1 MNNLPPEPMVCKTVT
16 ELRRIIDNGP
26 VNWTPEHAEAIKE
39 LTRRADGYELAC
51 GDRDSA
57 RDELAEMKSL
67 RDAAKSDHKE
77 ACRVLRNYQSL
88 AEERGRE
95 IEALK
100 AVRDAVVSTERT
112 MSNRIAG
119 LEEHEAV
126 LIRERDEARAER
138 DTLDEEIKECRAIV
152 KATAE
157 DLHVDLTL
165 MMEEREEMADKLRR
179 TEEDGRSWCELSHKH
194 AAEIVA
200 LKADREAWYHRANVL
215 GGELNT
221 CRGYCSLHPNRQEA
235 DIETTPDAVRR
246 TMMED
251 RKRFEFI
258 SEQLRRRDAQYLE
271 LAEII
276 GRVHV
281 SEYETTAADHET
293 VCKALVDMKN
303 RDSEADAAHARV
315 MDIRLELGL
324 SPGES
329 LAQGIADLRKRAEA
343 ADRLR
348 DVLRCVGAWAEVQNP
363 EEAMQWGID
372 WGCEDTKAAD
382 KFIAKKCRE
391 ALAAAP
397 RSET

>member
-1 MNNLPPEPMVCKTVT
+1 MTTDLTTKTVA

-51 GDRDSA
+51 CDRDSA
-57 RDELAEMKSL
+57 RDELAEMKAL
-67 RDAAKSDHKE
+67 RDAAKIDHKE

-95 IEALK
+95 IESIK

-138 DTLDEEIKECRAIV
+138 DALDEEIKECRAIV

-165 MMEEREEMADKLRR
+165 MMEERDEMVDKLRR
-179 TEEDGRSWCELSHKH
+179 TEEDGRSWCELGRERARE
-194 AAEIVA
+194 AAS
-200 LKADREAWYHRANVL
+200 LKADRDAWKHRANVL

-221 CRGYCSLHPNRQEA
+221 CRGYCSLHPNPQEA

-271 LAEII
+271 LATIVD
-276 GRVHV
+276 RVHV
-281 SEYETTAADHET
+281 SDYATAAADPEKPASLVSAT
-293 VCKALVDMKN
+293 QNDKDREEWAAILPRLDAIGFIDTTDQDSASVKMQGENVKAL
-303 RDSEADAAHARV
+303 RDAVRILARKA
-315 MDIRLELGL
+315 GL
-324 SPGES
+324 
-329 LAQGIADLRKRAEA
+329 A
-343 ADRLR
+343 
-348 DVLRCVGAWAEVQNP
+348 
-363 EEAMQWGID
+363 
-372 WGCEDTKAAD
+372 
-382 KFIAKKCRE
+382 
-391 ALAAAP
+391 
-397 RSET
+397 